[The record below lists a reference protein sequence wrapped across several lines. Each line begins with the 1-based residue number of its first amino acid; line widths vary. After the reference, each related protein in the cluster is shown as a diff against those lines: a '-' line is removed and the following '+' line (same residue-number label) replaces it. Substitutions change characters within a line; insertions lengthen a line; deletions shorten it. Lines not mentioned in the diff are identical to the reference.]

1 MRRYI
6 IYIEKSC
13 KLFKSPKTGRASKY
27 KESNSPKT
35 NKEFFKKK
43 KYIYIY
49 IYIFFFFTKGQHNQ
63 AWGAL
68 SSSLLASGS
77 SPVEAAT

>member
-35 NKEFFKKK
+35 NKAFFKKK
-43 KYIYIY
+43 IYIY
-49 IYIFFFFTKGQHNQ
+49 IYIFFFFF
-63 AWGAL
+63 
-68 SSSLLASGS
+68 SLRDSTIKLGERYHH
-77 SPVEAAT
+77 PC

>member
-35 NKEFFKKK
+35 NKAFFKKK
-43 KYIYIY
+43 KIYIY
-49 IYIFFFFTKGQHNQ
+49 IYIF
-63 AWGAL
+63 
-68 SSSLLASGS
+68 SLRDSTIKLGERYHR
-77 SPVEAAT
+77 PC

>member
-13 KLFKSPKTGRASKY
+13 KLFKSPKTGKASKY

-35 NKEFFKKK
+35 NKAFFKKK
-43 KYIYIY
+43 KNIYIY
-49 IYIFFFFTKGQHNQ
+49 IYIF
-63 AWGAL
+63 
-68 SSSLLASGS
+68 SLRDSTIKLGERYHH
-77 SPVEAAT
+77 PC

>member
-35 NKEFFKKK
+35 NKAFFKKK
-43 KYIYIY
+43 IYIYIY
-49 IYIFFFFTKGQHNQ
+49 IYFH
-63 AWGAL
+63 
-68 SSSLLASGS
+68 
-77 SPVEAAT
+77 